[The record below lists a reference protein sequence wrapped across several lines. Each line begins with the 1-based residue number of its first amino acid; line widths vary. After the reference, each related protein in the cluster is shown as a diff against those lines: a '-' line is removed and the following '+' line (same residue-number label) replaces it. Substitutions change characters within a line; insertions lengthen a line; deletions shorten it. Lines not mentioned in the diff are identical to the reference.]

1 MTAWPCGSA
10 SLCCYAVFCWIW
22 SCARI
27 VKSPPTHADI
37 NLKERRLR
45 VLALQM
51 LATPCITQRAQT
63 FQQQIIKDCDEQ
75 SQMTLKNDICRG
87 WFCFLGIFLILV
99 SSASQILTG
108 NYQREGLQV
117 FNDSF
122 KAMKYTA
129 KNKSS
134 VQQLVSFFRCFRNK

>member
-51 LATPCITQRAQT
+51 LATPCITQGAQT
-63 FQQQIIKDCDEQ
+63 FQQQII
-75 SQMTLKNDICRG
+75 NDPQKLLI
-87 WFCFLGIFLILV
+87 FVIFLILV

-108 NYQREGLQV
+108 NYQREGLHV

-122 KAMKYTA
+122 KAMKYTV